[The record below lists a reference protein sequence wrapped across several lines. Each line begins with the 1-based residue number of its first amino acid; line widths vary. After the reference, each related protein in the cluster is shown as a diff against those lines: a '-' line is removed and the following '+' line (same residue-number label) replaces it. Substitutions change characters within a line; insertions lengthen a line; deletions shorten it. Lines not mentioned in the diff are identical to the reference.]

1 MDRTRL
7 LERLST
13 QNHLLI
19 NYTRLYEMLV
29 KKEK

>member
-13 QNHLLI
+13 QNLLLI